1 MIGFT
6 DVSDLLAL
14 PGVKTRKKRR
24 KDRQK
29 GGERT
34 MGIIKTFVERGR

>member
-6 DVSDLLAL
+6 AVSDLRAL
-14 PGVKTRKKRR
+14 PGVKTRKRR
-24 KDRQK
+24 GKDRQK

-34 MGIIKTFVERGR
+34 MGIIKTFVEEGR